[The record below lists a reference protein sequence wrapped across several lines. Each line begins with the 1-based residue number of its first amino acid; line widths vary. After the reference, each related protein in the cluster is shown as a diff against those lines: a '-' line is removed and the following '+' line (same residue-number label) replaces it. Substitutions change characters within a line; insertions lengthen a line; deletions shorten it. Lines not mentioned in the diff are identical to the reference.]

1 MVDKK
6 PVNLDTTL
14 IQRDEVWFTMD
25 TNKPYSGKVFSLHEN
40 GENGKKVFLKT
51 VLLMENGL
59 SIMRMEKKD
68 MKQLSRKGKNQVK

>member
-40 GENGKKVFLKT
+40 GEKWEEGIFKDGIIDGKWFEYYENGKKRYEATFK
-51 VLLMENGL
+51 
-59 SIMRMEKKD
+59 
-68 MKQLSRKGKNQVK
+68 KGKNQVK